1 MIIDNLSNASL
12 YYGVSSKL
20 KKAFE
25 FLQKTD
31 FETMKPGR
39 YEIDGDNVYAM
50 VQQYETRPLE
60 QGAWEAHKKYID
72 VQYVATGS
80 EIMGYRHIEGMKVTK
95 EYDQS
100 VDCLFLEGEG
110 DFFKVEAG
118 FFAVFTPKDAHMP
131 CIATTS
137 PAEVKK
143 VVVKVAV

>member
-1 MIIDNLSNASL
+1 MIIDNLTNASL
-12 YYGVSSKL
+12 YYGVSSSL
-20 KKAFE
+20 KKALE

-50 VQQYETRPLE
+50 VQQYETKPLE
-60 QGAWEAHKKYID
+60 QGIWEAHKKYID
-72 VQYVATGS
+72 VQYVVTGS
-80 EIMGYRHIEGMKVTK
+80 EIIGYRYIEGMKVTK

-100 VDCLFLEGEG
+100 ADCLLLGGEG
-110 DFFKVEAG
+110 DFFKVVAG

-131 CIATTS
+131 CIAATL